1 MTSTCSFSPQLSVL
15 GFQSSAF
22 SLITLP
28 LKKDRIFS
36 ADQSAYVAGRA
47 LCVFDIPRATKTRS
61 FRSSIAIS
69 VGADRIQRSITGT
82 IS

>member
-36 ADQSAYVAGRA
+36 ADQSAYVAGRRQNGSRR
-47 LCVFDIPRATKTRS
+47 LDERATRVTARQGRS
-61 FRSSIAIS
+61 
-69 VGADRIQRSITGT
+69 V
-82 IS
+82 